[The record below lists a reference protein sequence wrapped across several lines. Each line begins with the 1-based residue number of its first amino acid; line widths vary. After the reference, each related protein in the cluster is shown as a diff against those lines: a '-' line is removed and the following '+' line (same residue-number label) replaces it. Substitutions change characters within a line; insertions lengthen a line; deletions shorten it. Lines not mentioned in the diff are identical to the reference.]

1 MPNELKKAWFNFQN
15 KTYYDCDVYHN
26 EIYVKNHV
34 EVDNGQS
41 IIRIP
46 GIGYFEV
53 PNREKAHFKKK
64 NGIVVVVDAESIT
77 PYEMEVRR
85 TEKLLK
91 AELNDKL
98 PNVNPTA
105 ISEPEIISNVE
116 VKEPKPKKKLSKKVK
131 DKIVAINDNSNGLE
145 MIQRLDY
152 VTFKEAT
159 LSPKVFKENIEADTV
174 ADLQHGETTFME
186 ALAPQLPSIIFGV
199 VALVV
204 LYIAGKLMG
213 AF

>member
-1 MPNELKKAWFNFQN
+1 MPNGLKKAWFNFQN

-26 EIYVKNHV
+26 EVYVKNHV

-41 IIRIP
+41 IIRIS

-77 PYEMEVRR
+77 PYEMEIRK

-91 AELNDKL
+91 AEI
-98 PNVNPTA
+98 PV

-131 DKIVAINDNSNGLE
+131 DKLKAINDNSNGLE

-186 ALAPQLPSIIFGV
+186 ALAPQLPMIMVCV
-199 VALVV
+199 VALVL
-204 LYIAGKLMG
+204 LYIAGRLMG

>member
-1 MPNELKKAWFNFQN
+1 MPNGLKKAWFNFQN

-64 NGIVVVVDAESIT
+64 NGIVVFVDAESIT
-77 PYEMEVRR
+77 PYEMEVRK

-91 AELNDKL
+91 AEI
-98 PNVNPTA
+98 PV

-131 DKIVAINDNSNGLE
+131 DKIEAINDNSNGLE

-186 ALAPQLPSIIFGV
+186 ALAPQLPMIMVCV
-199 VALVV
+199 VALVL
-204 LYIAGKLMG
+204 LYIAGRLMG

>member
-1 MPNELKKAWFNFQN
+1 MPNGLKKAWFNFQN

-64 NGIVVVVDAESIT
+64 NGIVVFVDAESIT
-77 PYEMEVRR
+77 PYEMEIRK

-91 AELNDKL
+91 AEL
-98 PNVNPTA
+98 PT

-131 DKIVAINDNSNGLE
+131 DKIKAINDNSNGLE

-186 ALAPQLPSIIFGV
+186 ALAPQLPMIMVCV
-199 VALVV
+199 VALVL
-204 LYIAGKLMG
+204 LYIAGRLMG

>member
-1 MPNELKKAWFNFQN
+1 MPNGLKKAWFNFQH

-91 AELNDKL
+91 AELNDK
-98 PNVNPTA
+98 
-105 ISEPEIISNVE
+105 IEPEKISNNVE
-116 VKEPKPKKKLSKKVK
+116 EEPKPKKKLSRKVK
-131 DKIVAINDNSNGLE
+131 DKIEAINDNSNGLE

-199 VALVV
+199 VALVA
-204 LYIAGKLMG
+204 LYIGGNLMG

>member
-1 MPNELKKAWFNFQN
+1 MPNGLKKAWFNFQN

-64 NGIVVVVDAESIT
+64 NGIVVFVDAESIT
-77 PYEMEVRR
+77 PYEMEVRK

-91 AELNDKL
+91 AEI
-98 PNVNPTA
+98 PV

-116 VKEPKPKKKLSKKVK
+116 VKEPKPKKKLSKKAK
-131 DKIVAINDNSNGLE
+131 DKLKAINDNSNGLE

-186 ALAPQLPSIIFGV
+186 ALAPQLPMIMVCV
-199 VALVV
+199 VALVL
-204 LYIAGKLMG
+204 LYIAGRLMG

>member
-1 MPNELKKAWFNFQN
+1 M
-15 KTYYDCDVYHN
+15 
-26 EIYVKNHV
+26 EIRK
-34 EVDNGQS
+34 
-41 IIRIP
+41 
-46 GIGYFEV
+46 
-53 PNREKAHFKKK
+53 
-64 NGIVVVVDAESIT
+64 
-77 PYEMEVRR
+77 

-91 AELNDKL
+91 AEI
-98 PNVNPTA
+98 PV

-116 VKEPKPKKKLSKKVK
+116 VKEPKPKKKVSKKVK
-131 DKIVAINDNSNGLE
+131 DKIKAINDNSNGLE

-186 ALAPQLPSIIFGV
+186 ALAPQLPMIMVCV
-199 VALVV
+199 VALVL
-204 LYIAGKLMG
+204 LYIAGRLMG